1 MSSTIRICSIVYLFA
16 CLQMQGQ
23 QILQKSEA
31 IALALENNYGIKTAN
46 NNVIIAEN
54 NSDVLNSGYL
64 PSLSGNAGA
73 TLDVQNTEGQLV
85 NGETRTADGVE
96 TKRYNASVNL
106 NYTLFDGLGRY
117 YNYKRLKEA
126 YQLSELQARET
137 IENTITQ
144 LLSVYFEV
152 AQNTE
157 NLQTLTKVLDI
168 SKERLIRANYQFE
181 FGQNNKLG
189 VLNAEVDI
197 NNDSINIITAKQRLI
212 SSKRDLNL
220 VMGNALKTEFSI
232 DTTVV
237 FLLQLNKEIL
247 LSKLKTNNV
256 NLLQIDKNINISTYD
271 IKANKSTYLPTLGL
285 SGSYG
290 WNESSNDNPL
300 AFTIQNTNTGFS
312 TGLNLTWNLF
322 DGGSSMTRIKNAKI
336 NLENQELQKN
346 EISLTIER
354 DFNNAWDDYQNK
366 LNIYRIQESNII
378 TSKNNFDR
386 TNEQF
391 KIGRATSIE
400 FRQAQINLLNAQLS
414 ENRAKYQA
422 KTAEILVLQI
432 SGELLNMEF

>member
-366 LNIYRIQESNII
+366 LEIYRIQESNII

-414 ENRAKYQA
+414 ENSAKYQA

>member
-1 MSSTIRICSIVYLFA
+1 
-16 CLQMQGQ
+16 MQGQ

-290 WNESSNDNPL
+290 WNESSNNNPL

-366 LNIYRIQESNII
+366 LEIYRIQESNII

>member
-237 FLLQLNKEIL
+237 FLLQLKKEIL

-414 ENRAKYQA
+414 ENSAKYQA

>member
-1 MSSTIRICSIVYLFA
+1 MSSTIRICSIVYLFV

-237 FLLQLNKEIL
+237 FLLQLKKEIL

-366 LNIYRIQESNII
+366 LEIYRIQESNII

>member
-366 LNIYRIQESNII
+366 LEIYRIQESNII

>member
-237 FLLQLNKEIL
+237 FLLQLKKEIL

-366 LNIYRIQESNII
+366 LEIYRIQESNII

>member
-1 MSSTIRICSIVYLFA
+1 
-16 CLQMQGQ
+16 MQGQ

-366 LNIYRIQESNII
+366 LEIYRIQESNII

>member
-1 MSSTIRICSIVYLFA
+1 
-16 CLQMQGQ
+16 MQGQ

-237 FLLQLNKEIL
+237 FLLQLKKEIL

-346 EISLTIER
+346 EINLTIER

-366 LNIYRIQESNII
+366 LEIYRIQESNII

-414 ENRAKYQA
+414 ENRAQYQA

>member
-1 MSSTIRICSIVYLFA
+1 
-16 CLQMQGQ
+16 MQGQ

-237 FLLQLNKEIL
+237 FLLQLKKEIL

-346 EISLTIER
+346 EINLTIER

-366 LNIYRIQESNII
+366 LEIYRIQESNII

>member
-1 MSSTIRICSIVYLFA
+1 MSSTIRICSIVYLFV

-366 LNIYRIQESNII
+366 LEIYRIQESNII

>member
-1 MSSTIRICSIVYLFA
+1 MSSTIRICSIVYLFV

-23 QILQKSEA
+23 QILPKSEA

-54 NSDVLNSGYL
+54 NSDILNSGYL

-290 WNESSNDNPL
+290 WNESSNNNPL

-366 LNIYRIQESNII
+366 LEIYRIQESNII

>member
-1 MSSTIRICSIVYLFA
+1 MSSTIRICSIVYLFV

-237 FLLQLNKEIL
+237 FLLQLKKEIL

-290 WNESSNDNPL
+290 WNESSNNNPL

-322 DGGSSMTRIKNAKI
+322 DGGSNMTRIKNAKI

-366 LNIYRIQESNII
+366 LEIYRIQESNII

>member
-1 MSSTIRICSIVYLFA
+1 M
-16 CLQMQGQ
+16 
-23 QILQKSEA
+23 
-31 IALALENNYGIKTAN
+31 ENK
-46 NNVIIAEN
+46 
-54 NSDVLNSGYL
+54 
-64 PSLSGNAGA
+64 
-73 TLDVQNTEGQLV
+73 
-85 NGETRTADGVE
+85 
-96 TKRYNASVNL
+96 
-106 NYTLFDGLGRY
+106 
-117 YNYKRLKEA
+117 
-126 YQLSELQARET
+126 
-137 IENTITQ
+137 
-144 LLSVYFEV
+144 
-152 AQNTE
+152 
-157 NLQTLTKVLDI
+157 
-168 SKERLIRANYQFE
+168 
-181 FGQNNKLG
+181 
-189 VLNAEVDI
+189 VDI
-197 NNDSINIITAKQRLI
+197 EKIRKS
-212 SSKRDLNL
+212 
-220 VMGNALKTEFSI
+220 
-232 DTTVV
+232 
-237 FLLQLNKEIL
+237 

-366 LNIYRIQESNII
+366 LEIYRIQESNII

>member
-1 MSSTIRICSIVYLFA
+1 MSSTIRICSIVYLFV

-237 FLLQLNKEIL
+237 FLLQLKKEIL

-271 IKANKSTYLPTLGL
+271 VKANKSTYLPTLGL

-366 LNIYRIQESNII
+366 LEIYRIQESNII

>member
-1 MSSTIRICSIVYLFA
+1 MSSTIRICSIVYLFV

-290 WNESSNDNPL
+290 WNESSNNNPL

-354 DFNNAWDDYQNK
+354 DFKNAWDDYQNK
-366 LNIYRIQESNII
+366 LEIYRIQESNII

>member
-1 MSSTIRICSIVYLFA
+1 MSSTIRICSIVYLFV